1 MAPRL
6 AMPNPENASLRELR
20 EAGKVGTFET
30 NVRCH
35 AIQMLIAGI
44 PREQVCAALQVSER
58 SLRTWISLFNEE
70 GLDGLIVNK
79 RPGRPHIIGEEKAR
93 ELTELINN
101 PKKADRDFR
110 TAKAFHGHIRDAFQ
124 IECSYQTVV
133 RFFHEQGYVLK
144 VPQPWPDRQDEKL
157 REAFRNQLRLLS
169 EQEDIDIW
177 FEDESGF
184 EGDPRPR
191 RRWDRKGNKTR
202 STKNGDHIRMNTL
215 GTVCPRTGEF
225 FAIEA
230 THVCPEMFQ
239 IFIDEAAK
247 SITPARKRTI
257 LILDNASWHKKKSL
271 NWHFFEPLYLPP
283 YSPDLNPIERLWL
296 VLKDRWFNNHI
307 CKNLDELIERLD
319 RAILDLI
326 GKPEELK
333 ITTSFGKLL

>member
-1 MAPRL
+1 M
-6 AMPNPENASLRELR
+6 
-20 EAGKVGTFET
+20 
-30 NVRCH
+30 
-35 AIQMLIAGI
+35 
-44 PREQVCAALQVSER
+44 
-58 SLRTWISLFNEE
+58 
-70 GLDGLIVNK
+70 NK
-79 RPGRPHIIGEEKAR
+79 
-93 ELTELINN
+93 
-101 PKKADRDFR
+101 
-110 TAKAFHGHIRDAFQ
+110 
-124 IECSYQTVV
+124 
-133 RFFHEQGYVLK
+133 GYVLK

-230 THVCPEMFQ
+230 THVCSEMFQ